1 MTQPM
6 ENKFLSQFNNLLTPS
21 EKQVVD
27 GLDTPYKISLF
38 LDTVQ
43 YPGEERNRSVINVLR
58 ERQAHCLDGGMF
70 ATAMLNRLG
79 YPAIFIDI
87 LPEPGTDD
95 DHILALFRQNDRWG
109 CVAKSNFTGL
119 RYRDPIYRSLR
130 ELVMSY
136 FEIYFNMDRL
146 KTLRGYTRPVRLAR
160 FQNLNWLV
168 DDAGVDEI
176 EKYLKHLK
184 TTPLLTDD
192 MIASLSPVD
201 ERSYKAG
208 MFGVNLDGLYKG

>member
-1 MTQPM
+1 M
-6 ENKFLSQFNNLLTPS
+6 ENEFRSQFDNLLTPS
-21 EKQVVD
+21 EKQLVA
-27 GLDTPYKISLF
+27 GLDSPYKISQF

-43 YPGEERNRSVINVLR
+43 YPGGERNRSVINVLR
-58 ERQAHCLDGGMF
+58 ERQAHCLDGGVF
-70 ATAMLNRLG
+70 AVALLNRLG

-136 FEIYFNMDRL
+136 FEVYFNMERK
-146 KTLRGYTRPVRLAR
+146 KTLRGYTRPIRLTR
-160 FQNLNWLV
+160 FNRINWLV

-176 EKYLKHLK
+176 EKYLKGLK
-184 TTPLLTDD
+184 TTPLLTDK
-192 MIASLSPVD
+192 MIASLSPLD
-201 ERSYKAG
+201 ERSFKVG
-208 MFGVNLDGLYKG
+208 LIGVNMDGLYKG